1 MNDTAIY
8 ERKPLTAQEI
18 QAQVNIIQTVMKQVM
33 KEGEHFGTLPG
44 CKKPSLYKPGS
55 EKILSTFHIAVIPG
69 TEDVVDLSGDDY
81 FRYRV
86 HVRGA
91 TLSGELIGIG
101 IGECSTDEEKY
112 KWRTAV
118 CKEEYDSTPEDRRRM
133 LWKKADKYHSSPY
146 QVTQVRT
153 NPADLANTVL
163 KMAKKR
169 GQIDLTLTATA
180 ASDIFTQDIEDVS
193 EELRDNITEGQ
204 QRDPIKPPQSKSGAP
219 SAPENGKSPRESLLK
234 ELAEYCGKDMA
245 KFKKTLK
252 EITAFGDNKGTDDPA
267 KLSDKWAASALGK
280 LRAKVKEEGGT
291 ATKTD
296 ADPEGCPQNP
306 VECDKSVFDENDNA
320 FCVNMDTPCKHQ
332 AKLI

>member
-1 MNDTAIY
+1 MNDVVLRDT
-8 ERKPLTAQEI
+8 EDKPLSAAQI
-18 QAQVNIIQTVMKQVM
+18 QAQVNTIQQVMKQVM
-33 KEGEHFGTLPG
+33 KEGEHYGTIPG

-69 TEDVVDLSGDDY
+69 TEDVVDLSGDDF

-91 TLSGELIGIG
+91 TLRGDIIGIG

-112 KWRTAV
+112 KWRAAV
-118 CKEEYDSTPEDRRRM
+118 CTEEFDSTQEDRRRM
-133 LWKKADKYHSSPY
+133 LWKKSDKYHDKPY
-146 QVTQVRT
+146 QVMQVRT

-204 QRDPIKPPQSKSGAP
+204 QKEPLKAPQSKSATPSDAPGAT
-219 SAPENGKSPRESLLK
+219 EGKKDEPQGEVISGKQAGRFYAIAKGSGYTDEDIKGWLQEHYNIDSTKKILK
-234 ELAEYCGKDMA
+234 ANYDEMCKIMAVKKDA
-245 KFKKTLK
+245 
-252 EITAFGDNKGTDDPA
+252 
-267 KLSDKWAASALGK
+267 
-280 LRAKVKEEGGT
+280 
-291 ATKTD
+291 
-296 ADPEGCPQNP
+296 
-306 VECDKSVFDENDNA
+306 
-320 FCVNMDTPCKHQ
+320 
-332 AKLI
+332 